1 MVSFLFAGIA
11 LLVLLPILY
20 FLPLGFSLKGKGVIF
35 ALSLVIS
42 LVGLI
47 ATPILQLWQIGLI
60 LLLFV
65 GLAAYLLKNKIEGF
79 MEVPTEEATD
89 LMQPV
94 DQAIISE
101 NVNDAFSYIATSDTK
116 HEDAIETE
124 QTGIF
129 AKAMRQAGEAKPSA
143 LFGNDYSDNDDHDC
157 AIFTEEV
164 AATSEDVDHDSNE
177 EESETSYLADME
189 DLLVVEEKIEKSK
202 SPIDKYHEIAEI
214 PVDDVKSTPTRLQGN
229 LTLDE
234 DELAEIPGVDEVQ
247 VDKIESKPTSVL
259 KSQEDSEDFLDELA
273 EIPEVDLEKE
283 EFKEDKKESELD
295 ADFWNKLLE
304 QDELEII
311 DDEELEKVK

>member
-65 GLAAYLLKNKIEGF
+65 GLAAYLLTNKIEGF

-94 DQAIISE
+94 DQAAISE

-116 HEDAIETE
+116 HEDTIETE

-129 AKAMRQAGEAKPSA
+129 AKAMRQAGEAFS
-143 LFGNDYSDNDDHDC
+143 GNSFIGSRRPASC
-157 AIFTEEV
+157 
-164 AATSEDVDHDSNE
+164 S
-177 EESETSYLADME
+177 
-189 DLLVVEEKIEKSK
+189 
-202 SPIDKYHEIAEI
+202 
-214 PVDDVKSTPTRLQGN
+214 
-229 LTLDE
+229 
-234 DELAEIPGVDEVQ
+234 
-247 VDKIESKPTSVL
+247 
-259 KSQEDSEDFLDELA
+259 
-273 EIPEVDLEKE
+273 
-283 EFKEDKKESELD
+283 
-295 ADFWNKLLE
+295 
-304 QDELEII
+304 
-311 DDEELEKVK
+311 